1 MSCREREASQNP
13 GRWFAAWSDEAL
25 AARAVGGRDEP
36 ACGEIYRRYRKR
48 VYLWCHRYTHDRD
61 EAVDCAQE
69 VFVRVFRGLGDFQR
83 DAKLSTWIYTIARN
97 YCLSLLSRRGR
108 RWRERM
114 ETLDGC
120 DVADSLPETQRQA
133 LEHAESLQ
141 RLLAMASHHMA
152 PRELEAF
159 ILHYREGLTVKEIT
173 RTLECENLTG
183 ARALIQNA
191 RRKFRR
197 LIDRKELTNE

>member
-1 MSCREREASQNP
+1 MSYREREASQNP
-13 GRWFAAWSDEAL
+13 GRGFAAWSDEAL
-25 AARAVGGRDEP
+25 AARAVGGRDGP
-36 ACGEIYRRYRKR
+36 ACSEVYRRYRKR
-48 VYLWCHRYTHDRD
+48 VYLWCYRYTHDRD

-97 YCLSLLSRRGR
+97 YCLSLLARRGR

-114 ETLDGC
+114 ENLDGC
-120 DVADSLPETQRQA
+120 DVADSQPETRRLA

-141 RLLAMASHHMA
+141 RLLAMASRQMD

-173 RTLECENLTG
+173 RTLGCENLTG
-183 ARALIQNA
+183 ARALIQSA